1 MPDMRWTNKLLFSS
15 AITQGAVYVI
25 RPMMIYRAIE
35 LDASASVIGFIAA
48 VYALFPVLFAL
59 SFGRLVGRVGEGRFV
74 IVGTFFIGVSALT
87 LIVADNLVVVAI
99 GAALSGVAHL
109 ACMVGGQTMVALKSP
124 IDKYDEHFGRYT
136 FSASLGQMV
145 GPILA
150 TLVAGSTGVLP
161 RSTSAAFALALALS
175 AVAMIPVIS
184 WRADVPTVR
193 ANHGDIGTFRAAGK
207 IIKKPGMFAAIF
219 TSLAIS
225 STADILV
232 VILPLYGNENQFSAL
247 SIGVI
252 ISIRAA
258 TSMTS
263 RYFLG
268 SLSARFSTKKLLVG
282 SNLISIV
289 ACAAMAFA
297 PNPVTLGVIV
307 AIAGFSLG
315 VGQPLT
321 MSAVSQLSLPEER
334 ALAVSA
340 RLTGNRLGQFLVP
353 AGAGVLAAGSGTSA
367 VFIALSLVLASTFL
381 APSKMSS

>member
-124 IDKYDEHFGRYT
+124 TDKYDEHFGRYT

-367 VFIALSLVLASTFL
+367 VFIALSLLLASTFL

>member
-124 IDKYDEHFGRYT
+124 TDKYDEHFGRYT

>member
-1 MPDMRWTNKLLFSS
+1 MRWANKLLLSS
-15 AITQGAVYVI
+15 AITQGAIYVI

-35 LDASASVIGFIAA
+35 LDATATVIGFIAA
-48 VYALFPVLFAL
+48 IYALFPVLLAL
-59 SFGRLVGRVGEGRFV
+59 SFGRIVGRIGEGRFV
-74 IVGTFFIGVSALT
+74 IVGTFFIGISAVA
-87 LIVADNLVVVAI
+87 LIVADSLIVVAI
-99 GAALSGVAHL
+99 GAALSGLAHL

-124 IDKYDEHFGRYT
+124 TDKYDEYFGKYT
-136 FSASLGQMV
+136 FSASLGQML

-150 TLVAGSTGVLP
+150 TLVAGSTGVIP
-161 RSTSAAFALALALS
+161 QSTSAAFALALALS
-175 AVAMIPVIS
+175 ALAMVPVIS
-184 WRADVPTVR
+184 WRRDAPTVI
-193 ANHGDIGTFRAAGK
+193 AEHGDKGTLRAAGALL
-207 IIKKPGMFAAIF
+207 KKPGMFAAIF

-232 VILPLYGNENQFSAL
+232 VFLPLYGSENQFSAF

-268 SLSARFSTKKLLVG
+268 SLSARFSTKQLLVG
-282 SNLISIV
+282 SNVLSVV

-297 PNPVTLGVIV
+297 PNPITLGVVV

-321 MSAVSQLSLPEER
+321 MSMVSQLTIPQER
-334 ALAVSA
+334 ALAVST
-340 RLTGNRLGQFLVP
+340 RLTGNRLGQFVVP
-353 AGAGVLAAGSGTSA
+353 AGAGLLATGSGTGA
-367 VFIALSLVLASTFL
+367 VFIGLSLLLAFTFL
-381 APSKMSS
+381 TPSKMDP